1 MESRAKWFRAAV
13 QCMGGTTVLCVIIL
27 IALSVTADGYGLRAQ
42 EIRHFWTMPVPCLA
56 LLPLMA
62 LLGKGVLGCGYAE
75 AFKQTAKAYGYGA
88 LLGIACIA
96 LTVVLY
102 DAAEYLGDWYRYVTC
117 C

>member
-1 MESRAKWFRAAV
+1 MVSREKWFRAAA
-13 QCMGGTTVLCVIIL
+13 QCIGGTTALCVILL
-27 IALSVTADGYGLRAQ
+27 IALYVTGDAFGMRAQ
-42 EIRHFWTMPVPCLA
+42 ELRHFWFMPAPGLA

-62 LLGKGVLGCGYAE
+62 LIGKGVFDCGYAE
-75 AFKQTAKAYGYGA
+75 ALKRTAKAYGYGA